1 MVDFGFSEEERAVRQ
16 TAREFAENEIAPV
29 ARHHEETGEW
39 PREVW
44 EKAVDVGLV
53 GGSIPQEY
61 GGAGL
66 SQVEA
71 CLFAEEICRVDAG
84 MLAAIGTEFGT
95 RMISEYGTEE
105 QKEWILRGV
114 ANGDLIGALGNTEPE
129 HGSDAASIETTAER
143 DTGERSSTSPAVP
156 EAQQDGDEYV
166 IDGVKTFITHGT
178 IADYVLTMCRT
189 GGPGHGGIS
198 AIIVETDRDG
208 FEVEREIDK
217 LGWNASETAQLRYD
231 GVRVPE
237 ENLVG
242 NENTGFYQLME
253 FFEAERVGIAAQA
266 LGIAQGCLEETI
278 DYVSQREQFDR
289 ELREFQAVQHTVAD
303 MAMKVELARRLVYD
317 AAQRVDDG
325 EKPTKLASMAKLYA
339 SEIAEEVASDAIQL
353 HGGNGYTREYPV
365 ERHYRHTKI
374 YQIGEGAS
382 EIQRNIIA
390 KELLDL

>member
-1 MVDFGFSEEERAVRQ
+1 MVDFTFSEQERAVRR
-16 TAREFAENEIAPV
+16 TAQEFAEEEIAPV

-44 EKAVDVGLV
+44 EKAVDTGLV
-53 GGSIPQEY
+53 GGTIPEEY

-66 SQVEA
+66 SQVET
-71 CLFAEEICRVDAG
+71 CLFMEEICRVDAG
-84 MLAAIGTEFGT
+84 MLPAIGTEFGT
-95 RMISEYGTEE
+95 RMIREYGTDE

-114 ANGDLIGALGNTEPE
+114 AEGDLIGALGNTEPE
-129 HGSDAASIETTAER
+129 HGSDAAAIETTAQKE
-143 DTGERSSTSPAVP
+143 
-156 EAQQDGDEYV
+156 GDEYV

-189 GGPGHGGIS
+189 GEESHGGIS

-208 FEVEREIDK
+208 FEVEREIEK

-231 GVRVPE
+231 GVRIPE

-242 NENTGFYQLME
+242 YEDAGFYQLME
-253 FFEAERVGIAAQA
+253 FFEEERVGIAAQA
-266 LGIAQGCLEETI
+266 LGIAQGCLDETVE
-278 DYVSQREQFDR
+278 YVGEREQFDR
-289 ELREFQAVQHTVAD
+289 ELREFQAVQHMIAD
-303 MAMKVELARRLVYD
+303 MAMKIELTRRLVYD
-317 AAQRVDDG
+317 AAARVDAG

-390 KELLDL
+390 KEILDL

>member
-1 MVDFGFSEEERAVRQ
+1 
-16 TAREFAENEIAPV
+16 
-29 ARHHEETGEW
+29 
-39 PREVW
+39 
-44 EKAVDVGLV
+44 
-53 GGSIPQEY
+53 
-61 GGAGL
+61 
-66 SQVEA
+66 
-71 CLFAEEICRVDAG
+71 
-84 MLAAIGTEFGT
+84 
-95 RMISEYGTEE
+95 
-105 QKEWILRGV
+105 
-114 ANGDLIGALGNTEPE
+114 
-129 HGSDAASIETTAER
+129 
-143 DTGERSSTSPAVP
+143 
-156 EAQQDGDEYV
+156 
-166 IDGVKTFITHGT
+166 
-178 IADYVLTMCRT
+178 MCRT
-189 GGPGHGGIS
+189 GEAGHGGIS

-208 FEVEREIDK
+208 FEVEREIEK

-242 NENTGFYQLME
+242 YEDAGFYQLME
-253 FFEAERVGIAAQA
+253 FFEEERVGIAAQA
-266 LGIAQGCLEETI
+266 LGIAQGCLGETVE
-278 DYVSQREQFDR
+278 YVGEREQFDR

-303 MAMKVELARRLVYD
+303 MALKVELARRLVYD
-317 AAQRVDDG
+317 AAARVDAD

>member
-1 MVDFGFSEEERAVRQ
+1 MVDFTLSEQERAVRR
-16 TAREFAENEIAPV
+16 TAREFAEEEIAPV

-39 PREVW
+39 PRDVW
-44 EKAVDVGLV
+44 EKAVDIGLV
-53 GGSIPQEY
+53 GGTIPEAY

-66 SQVEA
+66 SQVET
-71 CLFAEEICRVDAG
+71 CLFMEEICRVDAG

-95 RMISEYGTEE
+95 RMIREYGTDE

-114 ANGDLIGALGNTEPE
+114 AEGELVGALGNTEPE
-129 HGSDAASIETTAER
+129 HGSDAASIETTARKE
-143 DTGERSSTSPAVP
+143 
-156 EAQQDGDEYV
+156 GDEYV
-166 IDGVKTFITHGT
+166 VDGVKTFITHGT

-189 GGPGHGGIS
+189 GEAGHGGIS

-208 FEVEREIDK
+208 FEVEREIEK

-242 NENTGFYQLME
+242 YEDAGFYQLME
-253 FFEAERVGIAAQA
+253 FFEEERVGIAAQA
-266 LGIAQGCLEETI
+266 LGIAQGCLEETV

-317 AAQRVDDG
+317 AAARVDAHG
-325 EKPTKLASMAKLYA
+325 KPTKLAIEA
-339 SEIAEEVASDAIQL
+339 SLVGFSPAS
-353 HGGNGYTREYPV
+353 TRAA
-365 ERHYRHTKI
+365 
-374 YQIGEGAS
+374 AS
-382 EIQRNIIA
+382 
-390 KELLDL
+390 

>member
-1 MVDFGFSEEERAVRQ
+1 MVDFTFSEEERAIRQ
-16 TAREFAENEIAPV
+16 TAREFAENEIEPV

-39 PREVW
+39 PEAVW
-44 EKAVDVGLV
+44 EKAVETGLV
-53 GGSIPQEY
+53 GGTIPEEY

-66 SQVEA
+66 SQVET
-71 CLFAEEICRVDAG
+71 CLFMEEICRVDAG
-84 MLAAIGTEFGT
+84 MLAAIGTEFGS
-95 RMISEYGTEE
+95 RMIREYGSDE
-105 QKEWILRGV
+105 QKEWILRGI
-114 ANGDLIGALGNTEPE
+114 AEGELIGALGNTEPE
-129 HGSDAASIETTAER
+129 HGSDAASIETTAEK
-143 DTGERSSTSPAVP
+143 
-156 EAQQDGDEYV
+156 DGDEYV
-166 IDGVKTFITHGT
+166 INGVKTFITHGT

-189 GGPGHGGIS
+189 GEPGHGGIS
-198 AIIVETDRDG
+198 ALIVETDRDG
-208 FEVEREIDK
+208 FEVESEIHK

-231 GVRVPE
+231 DVRVPE

-242 NENTGFYQLME
+242 YENAGFYQLME
-253 FFEAERVGIAAQA
+253 FFEEERVGIAAQA

-278 DYVSQREQFDR
+278 DYVGEREQFDR
-289 ELREFQAVQHTVAD
+289 ELREFQAVQHKVAN

-317 AAQRVDDG
+317 AAARVDAD

-353 HGGNGYTREYPV
+353 HGGNGYTRDYPV

>member
-1 MVDFGFSEEERAVRQ
+1 MVELTFSEQERAVRR
-16 TAREFAENEIAPV
+16 TACEFAETEVAPV

-39 PREVW
+39 PEEVW
-44 EKAVDVGLV
+44 EKAVEAGLV
-53 GGSIPQEY
+53 GGTIPEDY

-66 SQVEA
+66 SQVET
-71 CLFAEEICRVDAG
+71 CLFMEEICRIDAG
-84 MLAAIGTEFGT
+84 MLAAIGSEFGT
-95 RMISEYGTEE
+95 RMIREYGTDE

-114 ANGDLIGALGNTEPE
+114 AEGDLIGALGNTEPE
-129 HGSDAASIETTAER
+129 HGSDAAAIETTARKE
-143 DTGERSSTSPAVP
+143 
-156 EAQQDGDEYV
+156 GDEYV

-189 GGPGHGGIS
+189 GEAGHGGIS

-208 FEVEREIDK
+208 FEVEREIEK

-242 NENTGFYQLME
+242 YEDAGFYQLME
-253 FFEAERVGIAAQA
+253 FFEEERVGIAAQA
-266 LGIAQGCLEETI
+266 LGIAQGCLDETVE
-278 DYVSQREQFDR
+278 YVGEREQFDR

-317 AAQRVDDG
+317 AAARVDAG

-339 SEIAEEVASDAIQL
+339 SEIAEGVASDAIQL

-390 KELLDL
+390 KEVLDL